1 MSQLRIASVVAGF
14 VAALLSVAL
23 DDQRLAWMAIA
34 LLAVSL
40 ILRLILRKS
49 ENRPPNSDRPG
60 DAV

>member
-1 MSQLRIASVVAGF
+1 MASVVAGL

-60 DAV
+60 

>member
-34 LLAVSL
+34 LLTVSL
-40 ILRLILRKS
+40 IVRLILRKR
-49 ENRPPNSDRPG
+49 ENPPPNSDRPG
-60 DAV
+60 

>member
-23 DDQRLAWMAIA
+23 DDQRLAWLAIA

-40 ILRLILRKS
+40 IVRLILRKR
-49 ENRPPNSDRPG
+49 EDRRRETDRP
-60 DAV
+60 V

>member
-1 MSQLRIASVVAGF
+1 MSQLRMASVVAGF

-40 ILRLILRKS
+40 ILRLILRKR

-60 DAV
+60 

>member
-34 LLAVSL
+34 LLTVSL
-40 ILRLILRKS
+40 ILRLILRKR
-49 ENRPPNSDRPG
+49 EDRQRETNRP
-60 DAV
+60 V

>member
-14 VAALLSVAL
+14 AAALLSVAL

-40 ILRLILRKS
+40 IVRLILRKR

-60 DAV
+60 

>member
-23 DDQRLAWMAIA
+23 DDQRLAWVAIA

-40 ILRLILRKS
+40 ILRLLLRKR
-49 ENRPPNSDRPG
+49 ENRPPDTGPS
-60 DAV
+60 V